1 METRRR
7 YYPGGRVGGAARHG
21 VRFSRSA
28 DDVDKARHEEVVGK
42 SPHSAR
48 WQVGLVATQRT
59 RHRRRR
65 VQQVPSVVASNGNSN
80 KLLRPEGG
88 ETICPPPTTVRR
100 WQKSRRIYVC
110 PRTGPQ
116 SAHLWWL
123 AVAKLQAAS
132 VPIAE
137 AAAPW
142 DIQTDGSRYSKMP
155 PRAGA

>member
-65 VQQVPSVVASNGNSN
+65 VQQVPSVIASNGNSN
-80 KLLRPEGG
+80 KLLRPGG
-88 ETICPPPTTVRR
+88 GRR
-100 WQKSRRIYVC
+100 DDMPAADDSS
-110 PRTGPQ
+110 T
-116 SAHLWWL
+116 
-123 AVAKLQAAS
+123 VAKIAADLRLS
-132 VPIAE
+132 A
-137 AAAPW
+137 
-142 DIQTDGSRYSKMP
+142 DGSAVRTSLV
-155 PRAGA
+155 AGGG